1 MVELYFSAVT
11 TISARPVSSAVA
23 ATGPAPAEP
32 GPKSPMARSAAGL
45 LKMRRAENCLRCVID
60 PYLASEVL
68 IHAKKPTNRL
78 LKFF

>member
-1 MVELYFSAVT
+1 MVDVYFSAVT

-23 ATGPAPAEP
+23 SAGPAPAEP

-45 LKMRRAENCLRCVID
+45 AKTGRAKNCLRCVID
-60 PYLASEVL
+60 PYLAGEVL
-68 IHAKKPTNRL
+68 IHVKDTNRL